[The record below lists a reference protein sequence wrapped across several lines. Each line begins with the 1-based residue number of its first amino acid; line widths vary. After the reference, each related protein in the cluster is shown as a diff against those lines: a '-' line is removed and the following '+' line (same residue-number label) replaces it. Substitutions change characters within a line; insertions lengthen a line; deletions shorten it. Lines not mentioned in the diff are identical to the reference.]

1 MNDEQLISL
10 LRAGAES
17 APPAE
22 TDIARAQVVG
32 RRMRRRRHA
41 AAAAGSGLTVAG
53 FVALLTL
60 VGPGGQS
67 VVVQP
72 TLPASQTAPTG
83 PTTRPPAAVGPC
95 SPAVQEQI
103 QNTARLREDL
113 GPKDWQLVNG
123 NSGNCVKTAFLNPTS
138 QSTVVNA
145 LPKGNFATAS
155 VSVTPAS
162 GRDAA
167 CPAAIV
173 NGRSTLPCSTRRSS
187 NGSTVAVQRVPLN
200 ESALPVPL
208 TANLTGREGESAAYI
223 RPDGTRVEV
232 SVFVEHPSTA
242 SAPALRQQ
250 VAQWQQ
256 VDAWLDSYTA
266 KLADAAADPSMSGA
280 VVKLAN
286 DTQAADAERFREHLG
301 PDGWQVGH
309 NGATTFNWLEPVP
322 GSAVA
327 AGLPAGYGADT
338 KLETNRP
345 GDPAYGF
352 AAYGKECDAFVNS
365 DTNFEP
371 CTTQQ
376 TPDGK
381 TVRIQKQRTMHPA
394 SDYEVWD
401 AIRVVYTRPDGSNE
415 MVQLEVND
423 SRPTATTAAAR
434 QKQAIAWL
442 NTYLDKLIAT
452 ATDPAIGT
460 AQPAANQ

>member
-67 VVVQP
+67 VVQS

-83 PTTRPPAAVGPC
+83 PTTRPPAAEEAC
-95 SPAVQEQI
+95 SPTQGEQI
-103 QNTARLREDL
+103 QNTVRLREIL
-113 GPKDWQLVNG
+113 GSADWQLVPG
-123 NSGNCVKTAFLNPTS
+123 DTGSCLKTAGLSPTARS
-138 QSTVVNA
+138 AVLAA
-145 LPKGNFATAS
+145 LPAGDS
-155 VSVTPAS
+155 VSVSVNLNPDSTRTNACPAPAKNGPPMLPCTTRQSADGHTVVIERVPLAVSPAS
-162 GRDAA
+162 GQSH
-167 CPAAIV
+167 
-173 NGRSTLPCSTRRSS
+173 G
-187 NGSTVAVQRVPLN
+187 GSQQGT
-200 ESALPVPL
+200 SANYV
-208 TANLTGREGESAAYI
+208 
-223 RPDGTRVEV
+223 RPDGTLASVAVQVEDPDV
-232 SVFVEHPSTA
+232 T
-242 SAPALRQQ
+242 PARSH
-250 VAQWQQ
+250 Q
-256 VDAWLDSYTA
+256 VDAWLDSFTA
-266 KLADAAADPSMSGA
+266 KMTDAVTDPALSDA
-280 VVKLAN
+280 VTKQVSSAR
-286 DTQAADAERFREHLG
+286 AADASRFRDHLG
-301 PDGWQVGH
+301 PDGWQFGH
-309 NGATTFNWLEPVP
+309 NGETTFNWLEPVP

-381 TVRIQKQRTMHPA
+381 TVRIQQQRTMHPA